1 MTASTAVL
9 DLAGA
14 WELREAIGETWR
26 WYAAKPPEALN
37 NAAVDTAAP
46 GWTRA
51 AVPGSVV
58 DALAAAEVTPDPRR
72 GFGSRSAEWTG
83 SRSWVLRRTV
93 ELDAA
98 WVGADVVLE
107 LDGIDPGGRVLW
119 DGEELG
125 RVDGLYRALR
135 VAVPI
140 ERPGIHALAVVVDPV
155 PPGVPQVGRTEDVT
169 RHAPRVGRGWDFC
182 PPFPHQGIWRPVR
195 LRRGPRVARLE
206 VAVTCAR
213 GGASG
218 EVLVRA
224 VTEAADG
231 MPASAELD
239 LGDGRVL
246 RAAGTGELRIPVE
259 APPLWGVHAPR
270 LVDLRVR
277 VGDHEEHR
285 RLGFRH
291 LEPEATPGSPAGA
304 LPYGLRVNGEPVPLA
319 GVNWAPTDAQF
330 GSVTRERLA
339 HLLDLAVAAGVRLVR
354 VWGGGLVETP
364 EFFAACDERGL
375 LVWQEFSQSS
385 SGLQSAPSDD
395 PDFLAGLEAD
405 ARELVPARIHH
416 PSLAI
421 WGGGNELEG
430 EAGPLRTEDSAALR
444 TLAGVVAELDPG
456 RHWLPTSPS
465 GPVFHHRLV
474 DLDTGA
480 EQHDVHGPWEYQGL
494 EAQHTLA
501 AGGSFLAHTE
511 FGVEGIANRRLWEHV
526 VPEGHGEPA
535 DRSNPLHRHL
545 GEWWDNAP
553 QVRELFGGGP
563 GRGERGRG
571 ELSLEELRR
580 ASQWLQCSGLA
591 TALEGDRRRW
601 PRTSMVLPWQLAES
615 YPNTWG
621 TALVGFDG
629 EPKPALGAV
638 ARAFAPD
645 RATLRTARTAWGG
658 HAEAT
663 AEAWLW
669 SESGRLAGGSLELAA
684 LDLAGRVLA
693 AETVAL
699 DAVRHPVA
707 VASLTLPTPPGPFLW
722 RARWTDADGAEV
734 DDELLLQTGDADLA
748 ALRTLPR
755 TTLAVEPADGGWRIR
770 NAGAV
775 AAVGWGL
782 RDVRPGDDPR
792 LLAALGDPRPLL
804 PGAAR
809 NLPLVSGEARDG
821 DLVVDAWNADPV
833 SLPPLRKDPS

>member
-1 MTASTAVL
+1 MTASSAVL

-51 AVPGSVV
+51 TVPGSVV
-58 DALAAAEVTPDPRR
+58 DALAAADVIPDPRR

-93 ELDAA
+93 ELGDDWVDADA
-98 WVGADVVLE
+98 VLE

-119 DGEELG
+119 DGEQLG
-125 RVDGLYRALR
+125 RVDGLYRSLR
-135 VAVPI
+135 LPVRVRRA
-140 ERPGIHALAVVVDPV
+140 GIHVLAVVVDPV
-155 PPGVPQVGRTEDVT
+155 PLGVPQVGRTEEVV

-195 LRRGPRVARLE
+195 LRRGPRIARLVVE
-206 VAVTCAR
+206 VSCAADGSR
-213 GGASG
+213 A

-224 VTEAADG
+224 ATEAADG
-231 MPASAELD
+231 MPVTAELD

-246 RAAGTGELRIPVE
+246 RASGSGAVSIPID
-259 APPLWGVHAPR
+259 APPLWGVRAPR

-285 RLGFRH
+285 RVGFRH
-291 LEPEATPGSPAGA
+291 LEPEVTPGSPAGA
-304 LPYGLRVNGEPVPLA
+304 LPYGLRVNGESVPLA
-319 GVNWAPTDAQF
+319 GVNWAPADAQF
-330 GSVTRERLA
+330 GSVTPERLA
-339 HLLDLAVAAGVRLVR
+339 HLLDLAVAAGVRLLR

-385 SGLQSAPSDD
+385 SGLQSAPGDD
-395 PDFLAGLEAD
+395 PRFLAGLEAD
-405 ARELVPARIHH
+405 ARELVPARIPH

-430 EAGPLRTEDSAALR
+430 PDGPLRTEDSAALR
-444 TLAGVVAELDPG
+444 QLAGVVAELDPG

-465 GPVFHHRLV
+465 GPVFHHRL
-474 DLDTGA
+474 GA
-480 EQHDVHGPWEYQGL
+480 APGEQHDVHGPWEYQGL

-501 AGGSFLAHTE
+501 AGGTFLAHTE

-526 VPEGHGEPA
+526 VPEGRGEPA
-535 DRSNPLHRHL
+535 DRSNALHRHL

-553 QVRELFGGGP
+553 QVQELFGGG
-563 GRGERGRG
+563 
-571 ELSLEELRR
+571 LALEELRR
-580 ASQWLQCSGLA
+580 ASQWLQGSGLA
-591 TALEGDRRRW
+591 TALEADRRRW

-638 ARAFAPD
+638 ARAFAVE

-658 HAEAT
+658 HPEAT

-669 SESGRLAGGSLELAA
+669 SEPGRPAGGALELSA
-684 LDLAGRVLA
+684 LDLHGVVLA
-693 AETVAL
+693 STTVPL
-699 DAVRHPVA
+699 DAVRHPAA
-707 VASLTLPTPPGPFLW
+707 VGRLTLPTPAGPFLW
-722 RARWTDADGAEV
+722 RARWTDAGGGEI
-734 DDELLLQTGDADLA
+734 DDEVLLQTGDADLA
-748 ALRTLPR
+748 ALRSLPR
-755 TTLAVEPADGGWRIR
+755 TTLAAEAADGGWRIR
-770 NAGAV
+770 NTGAV
-775 AAVGWGL
+775 AAVAWGP

-792 LLAALGDPRPLL
+792 LLAALADPRPLL
-804 PGAAR
+804 PGASCPV
-809 NLPLVSGEARDG
+809 PLVSGEARVG

-833 SLPPLRKDPS
+833 PLPPLRKDPS